1 MIEIIREETLEEREE
16 RRKKESG
23 NKKGQRED
31 KRMKGRIKDQT
42 EEAPEAENEHCEE
55 IQSENCGLPKNI
67 RQIGDNNGIEKI
79 YIEDYVM
86 THMKQLAAYGD
97 EKPKVL
103 ILYGKRE
110 VIDNQLFWF
119 ISGAVQAEAIDSFMD
134 KIVFDEK
141 LWVQINE
148 TASRFFNGLAILGWA
163 FLKKN
168 SDSYWDEMISGTHR
182 KFFRPDQKIF
192 FEYIMNERI
201 ENMYLFENG
210 KMDRQ
215 SGFYIYYDRNEPMQN
230 YMLAYKEEE
239 TEQAEEFTGDQAT
252 KQFRAIVQ
260 EKKEQMRRR
269 HTMGLLYGTSAIL
282 VMVIMVIGITMLN
295 NYEKMQNMEK
305 VLYEISGQMED
316 VQVAETGGEAD
327 NKEMADA
334 AGETAENDV
343 VETTAKTI
351 TKSPDNEPSQP
362 QDAAGQTADKP
373 TDAAENETVDKPAG
387 NAENETADKPS
398 GNPENET
405 GDKPSGNA
413 ENENEGAQTDS
424 AENGTGD
431 KPADN
436 TTNEAGDKPA
446 DNTTNEAGDKPSD
459 KNPSDGAEE
468 KIADNKGAEANPND
482 TPKQE
487 ADSNGMAEG
496 GQTAEAAPSIPKE
509 YIIQKGDTLAK
520 ISRKFYGTDNMIKKI
535 CELNNI
541 QNMDNILYGEKILL
555 P

>member
-1 MIEIIREETLEEREE
+1 MIEIIREETLKEREE

-23 NKKGQRED
+23 AKKGQADD
-31 KRMKGRIKDQT
+31 KRMKGRIKDQKEDAT
-42 EEAPEAENEHCEE
+42 ETGNEHYEE
-55 IQSENCGLPKNI
+55 SQWENHGLPKNI
-67 RQIGDNNGIEKI
+67 RQIGDNNSIEKI

-110 VIDNQLFWF
+110 IIDGQLFWF

-134 KIVFDEK
+134 KIAFDEK

-148 TASRFFNGLAILGWA
+148 TANRFFKGLAILGWA

-168 SDSYWDEMISGTHR
+168 NDSYWDEMISSTHK

-210 KMDRQ
+210 KMDKQ
-215 SGFYIYYDRNEPMQN
+215 PGFYIYYERNEAMQN

-239 TEQAEEFTGDQAT
+239 TERAEEFTGDQAT

-316 VQVAETGGEAD
+316 VQMVEAEEDVA
-327 NKEMADA
+327 NREMADA
-334 AGETAENDV
+334 VGQPEENDV
-343 VETTAKTI
+343 VETTAKII
-351 TKSPDNEPSQP
+351 TKSPD
-362 QDAAGQTADKP
+362 DAEAGI
-373 TDAAENETVDKPAG
+373 VDNG
-387 NAENETADKPS
+387 ETADDTNSAVNEETAANLSDAASQEAAALPNDATGEEVTDS
-398 GNPENET
+398 DSVPEEENTTLPENGNQDMET
-405 GDKPSGNA
+405 L
-413 ENENEGAQTDS
+413 
-424 AENGTGD
+424 
-431 KPADN
+431 
-436 TTNEAGDKPA
+436 NEAA
-446 DNTTNEAGDKPSD
+446 DSGQA
-459 KNPSDGAEE
+459 AEE
-468 KIADNKGAEANPND
+468 
-482 TPKQE
+482 
-487 ADSNGMAEG
+487 
-496 GQTAEAAPSIPKE
+496 AAASIPKE
-509 YIIQKGDTLAK
+509 YVIQKGDTLVK
-520 ISRKFYGTDNMIKKI
+520 ISRKFYGTDNMIQKI
-535 CELNNI
+535 CELNHI
-541 QNMDNILYGEKILL
+541 QDMDNILYGEKILL

>member
-16 RRKKESG
+16 RRKKESRS
-23 NKKGQRED
+23 KKGQRED
-31 KRMKGRIKDQT
+31 KPVKGRVKDQT
-42 EEAPEAENEHCEE
+42 EEAPEATNEHYEE
-55 IQSENCGLPKNI
+55 IQPENYGLPKNI
-67 RQIGDNNGIEKI
+67 RQIGDNNSIEKI

-148 TASRFFNGLAILGWA
+148 TANRFFNGLAILGWA

-168 SDSYWDEMISGTHR
+168 SDSYWDEMISGTHK

-215 SGFYIYYDRNEPMQN
+215 SGFYIYYERNEPMQN

-316 VQVAETGGEAD
+316 VQVAETGKEAD

-334 AGETAENDV
+334 TGQTTENDV

-351 TKSPDNEPSQP
+351 TKSPDGEPVHS
-362 QDAAGQTADKP
+362 QDAVSETGDKSSDAAENETGDKQAGN
-373 TDAAENETVDKPAG
+373 AENETVDKP
-387 NAENETADKPS
+387 S
-398 GNPENET
+398 GNTENET
-405 GDKPSGNA
+405 GDS
-413 ENENEGAQTDS
+413 QTDS
-424 AENGTGD
+424 VENGTV
-431 KPADN
+431 
-436 TTNEAGDKPA
+436 
-446 DNTTNEAGDKPSD
+446 DKPSD
-459 KNPSDGAEE
+459 NSENGPGDNPSGNMENETGDRTSNGAEDETGKNTADGAEE
-468 KIADNKGAEANPND
+468 KNGDSEETAADKNDTSKEEAGSDEMADGGQAAEAV
-482 TPKQE
+482 
-487 ADSNGMAEG
+487 
-496 GQTAEAAPSIPKE
+496 PSIPKE
-509 YIIQKGDTLAK
+509 YVIQKGDTLAK
-520 ISRKFYGTDNMIKKI
+520 ISRRFYGTEKMIKKI

>member
-1 MIEIIREETLEEREE
+1 MIEIIREETLKEREE
-16 RRKKESG
+16 RRKRESNKE
-23 NKKGQRED
+23 KQKTEE
-31 KRMKGRIKDQT
+31 KQT
-42 EEAPEAENEHCEE
+42 ESSS
-55 IQSENCGLPKNI
+55 IPKNI
-67 RQIGDNNGIEKI
+67 RQIGDSSGIEKI

-110 VIDNQLFWF
+110 IIDSQLFWF

-148 TASRFFNGLAILGWA
+148 TANRFFNGLAILGWA
-163 FLKKN
+163 FLKK
-168 SDSYWDEMISGTHR
+168 SGDSYWDEMILSTHK

-215 SGFYIYYDRNEPMQN
+215 SGFYIYYDRNEAMQN

-239 TEQAEEFTGDQAT
+239 TEQPEEFTGDQAT

-305 VLYEISGQMED
+305 VLYEISGQMEE
-316 VQVAETGGEAD
+316 VQVVETGEGVVNLKTTDGTELT
-327 NKEMADA
+327 
-334 AGETAENDV
+334 AGDDV
-343 VETTAKTI
+343 VETTAVAI
-351 TKSPDNEPSQP
+351 TKAPDTQPDNSK
-362 QDAAGQTADKP
+362 DAAGNMNQNGEATANQNG
-373 TDAAENETVDKPAG
+373 AANGEAPANQ
-387 NAENETADKPS
+387 NAA
-398 GNPENET
+398 
-405 GDKPSGNA
+405 A
-413 ENENEGAQTDS
+413 NEGAATNQNAAANEGAATNQNAAANEGAATNQNAAANGEATPDQNAAANEKTAANQNAGANAETQAKPDGNKNGEKADEAANTKNGEG
-424 AENGTGD
+424 AEN
-431 KPADN
+431 A
-436 TTNEAGDKPA
+436 AQ
-446 DNTTNEAGDKPSD
+446 
-459 KNPSDGAEE
+459 AEE
-468 KIADNKGAEANPND
+468 KSGTNMENPTEAS
-482 TPKQE
+482 E
-487 ADSNGMAEG
+487 NGQAVE
-496 GQTAEAAPSIPKE
+496 TASATPKE

-520 ISRKFYGTDNMIKKI
+520 ISRKFYGSEKMVKKI
-535 CELNNI
+535 CELNHI
-541 QNMDNILYGEKILL
+541 QDMDNILYGEKILL

>member
-1 MIEIIREETLEEREE
+1 MIEIIREETLKEREE
-16 RRKKESG
+16 RRKRESNKE
-23 NKKGQRED
+23 KQ
-31 KRMKGRIKDQT
+31 QT
-42 EEAPEAENEHCEE
+42 EEKQTE
-55 IQSENCGLPKNI
+55 SSGVPKNI
-67 RQIGDNNGIEKI
+67 RQIGESSGIEKI

-110 VIDNQLFWF
+110 IIDNQLFWF

-148 TASRFFNGLAILGWA
+148 TANRFFSGLAILGWA
-163 FLKKN
+163 FLKK
-168 SDSYWDEMISGTHR
+168 SGDSYWDEMILSTHK

-192 FEYIMNERI
+192 FEYIMTERI

-215 SGFYIYYDRNEPMQN
+215 TGFYIYYDRNESMQN

-239 TEQAEEFTGDQAT
+239 TEQPEEFTGDQAT

-305 VLYEISGQMED
+305 VLYEISGQMEE
-316 VQVAETGGEAD
+316 VQAVETGEEAVNLKATD
-327 NKEMADA
+327 GTELA
-334 AGETAENDV
+334 AGDDV
-343 VETTAKTI
+343 VETTAGVI
-351 TKSPDNEPSQP
+351 TKTPDTQSDDSK
-362 QDAAGQTADKP
+362 DAAGNVNQNSEADANQNTAGNEEAAANQNDESNAETQSDGNKNGEK
-373 TDAAENETVDKPAG
+373 TDETT
-387 NAENETADKPS
+387 NAENGEGEAKENAALTEEKDDTNMENPTEASENGQAVETA
-398 GNPENET
+398 
-405 GDKPSGNA
+405 
-413 ENENEGAQTDS
+413 S
-424 AENGTGD
+424 AT
-431 KPADN
+431 
-436 TTNEAGDKPA
+436 
-446 DNTTNEAGDKPSD
+446 
-459 KNPSDGAEE
+459 
-468 KIADNKGAEANPND
+468 
-482 TPKQE
+482 
-487 ADSNGMAEG
+487 
-496 GQTAEAAPSIPKE
+496 PKE
-509 YIIQKGDTLAK
+509 YIIQKGDTLGK
-520 ISRKFYGTDNMIKKI
+520 ISRKFYGSEKMVQKI
-535 CELNNI
+535 CELNHI
-541 QNMDNILYGEKILL
+541 QDMDNILYGEKILL

>member
-1 MIEIIREETLEEREE
+1 MIEIIREETLKEREE
-16 RRKKESG
+16 RRKKE
-23 NKKGQRED
+23 
-31 KRMKGRIKDQT
+31 
-42 EEAPEAENEHCEE
+42 EEK
-55 IQSENCGLPKNI
+55 QQGSSGLPKNI
-67 RQIGDNNGIEKI
+67 RQIGDSSGVEKI

-110 VIDNQLFWF
+110 IIDGQLFWF

-141 LWVQINE
+141 LWIQINE
-148 TASRFFNGLAILGWA
+148 TANRFFNGLAILGWA
-163 FLKKN
+163 FLKK
-168 SDSYWDEMISGTHR
+168 SGDSYWDEMISSTHR

-215 SGFYIYYDRNEPMQN
+215 SGFYIYYERNEPMQN

-239 TEQAEEFTGDQAT
+239 TEQVEEFTGDQAT

-305 VLYEISGQMED
+305 VLYEISGQMEE
-316 VQVAETGGEAD
+316 VQAVETGEEPVSGKATGD
-327 NKEMADA
+327 T
-334 AGETAENDV
+334 GNDV
-343 VETTAKTI
+343 VETTAGVI
-351 TKSPDNEPSQP
+351 TKNPDAETDGSQ
-362 QDAAGQTADKP
+362 
-373 TDAAENETVDKPAG
+373 ENP
-387 NAENETADKPS
+387 NS
-398 GNPENET
+398 
-405 GDKPSGNA
+405 A
-413 ENENEGAQTDS
+413 ENENNQDS
-424 AENGTGD
+424 SEEADPANAAENGNPDSGEAASGQD
-431 KPADN
+431 DSANEEPAGKENAAEPDIKS
-436 TTNEAGDKPA
+436 NEAVENSEG
-446 DNTTNEAGDKPSD
+446 TSQ
-459 KNPSDGAEE
+459 DGQA
-468 KIADNKGAEANPND
+468 
-482 TPKQE
+482 T
-487 ADSNGMAEG
+487 
-496 GQTAEAAPSIPKE
+496 EAAASIPKE

-520 ISRKFYGTDNMIKKI
+520 ISRKFYGTENMIKKI
-535 CELNNI
+535 CELNHI
-541 QNMDNILYGEKILL
+541 QDMDNILYGEKILL

>member
-16 RRKKESG
+16 RRKKEA
-23 NKKGQRED
+23 KTRKGQRED
-31 KRMKGRIKDQT
+31 KRMKGRVKEQA
-42 EEAPEAENEHCEE
+42 EEVPEAVNELNEERQPENH
-55 IQSENCGLPKNI
+55 GLPKNI
-67 RQIGDNNGIEKI
+67 RQIGDNNSVEKI

-148 TASRFFNGLAILGWA
+148 TANRFFNGLAILGWA
-163 FLKKN
+163 FLKK
-168 SDSYWDEMISGTHR
+168 SSGSYWDEIISSTHR

-215 SGFYIYYDRNEPMQN
+215 SGFYIYYERNEPMQN

-239 TEQAEEFTGDQAT
+239 AEQAEEFTGDQAT
-252 KQFRAIVQ
+252 RQFRAIVQ
-260 EKKEQMRRR
+260 ERKEQMRRR

-316 VQVAETGGEAD
+316 VQVAETG
-327 NKEMADA
+327 KDA
-334 AGETAENDV
+334 AGGDAMDAAGQTTENDV
-343 VETTAKTI
+343 VETAAKTI
-351 TKSPDNEPSQP
+351 TKSPDGESAHP
-362 QDAAGQTADKP
+362 QGTSDESGDKSP
-373 TDAAENETVDKPAG
+373 DNGENESGDKSSANG
-387 NAENETADKPS
+387 EDGSGDKSSANGENKS
-398 GNPENET
+398 GNKEAANT
-405 GDKPSGNA
+405 
-413 ENENEGAQTDS
+413 ENEN
-424 AENGTGD
+424 
-431 KPADN
+431 
-436 TTNEAGDKPA
+436 
-446 DNTTNEAGDKPSD
+446 GDKPSD
-459 KNPSDGAEE
+459 GGIDESGKNPVDGAEE
-468 KIADNKGAEANPND
+468 TGKSPAEGAEEKTTNNKETAADSNDKSDENANPN
-482 TPKQE
+482 E
-487 ADSNGMAEG
+487 IADS
-496 GQTAEAAPSIPKE
+496 GQTAEAAPAIPKE

-520 ISRKFYGTDNMIKKI
+520 ISRKFYGTENMIKKI

-541 QNMDNILYGEKILL
+541 QDMDNILYGEKILL

>member
-1 MIEIIREETLEEREE
+1 MIEIIREETLKEREE
-16 RRKKESG
+16 RRKRESNG
-23 NKKGQRED
+23 ENQ
-31 KRMKGRIKDQT
+31 QT
-42 EEAPEAENEHCEE
+42 EEKQTE
-55 IQSENCGLPKNI
+55 SCGIPKNI
-67 RQIGDNNGIEKI
+67 RQIGDSSSIEKI

-110 VIDNQLFWF
+110 IIDNQLFWF
-119 ISGAVQAEAIDSFMD
+119 ISGAVQAEAIDTFMD

-148 TASRFFNGLAILGWA
+148 MANRFFNGLAILGWA
-163 FLKKN
+163 FLKK
-168 SDSYWDEMISGTHR
+168 SGDSYWDEMVLSTHK

-239 TEQAEEFTGDQAT
+239 TEQSEEFTGDQAT

-305 VLYEISGQMED
+305 VLYEISGQMEE
-316 VQVAETGGEAD
+316 VQAVEIGEEAANVKTADGTEPTTGE
-327 NKEMADA
+327 
-334 AGETAENDV
+334 DV
-343 VETTAKTI
+343 VETTAGI
-351 TKSPDNEPSQP
+351 LTKAPGTQTDNSEDTAGNVEDKNSEAPSMDAETVNTAEGGAADSGEETAEGNDTANGEAAVNQDGVTNAEAAGKPDNEENGKE
-362 QDAAGQTADKP
+362 AEQTADTGNEEATKENVDQAEEKGN
-373 TDAAENETVDKPAG
+373 TDMEN
-387 NAENETADKPS
+387 S
-398 GNPENET
+398 T
-405 GDKPSGNA
+405 GD
-413 ENENEGAQTDS
+413 
-424 AENGTGD
+424 AENGQ
-431 KPADN
+431 AV
-436 TTNEAGDKPA
+436 
-446 DNTTNEAGDKPSD
+446 
-459 KNPSDGAEE
+459 
-468 KIADNKGAEANPND
+468 
-482 TPKQE
+482 
-487 ADSNGMAEG
+487 
-496 GQTAEAAPSIPKE
+496 EAALSVPKE

-520 ISRKFYGTDNMIKKI
+520 ISRKFYGTENMVKKI
-535 CELNNI
+535 CELNHI